1 MHETRV
7 NLKHLL
13 EDLRDS
19 YGIPLEEIIIVELIA
34 NALDSRA
41 SSVSFFVDQ
50 NSLTVL
56 DNGRG
61 MKRKEIRD
69 YHDIATTTKV
79 RGKGIGFAGI
89 GAKLSLLI
97 ASSVITETKG
107 GYGSRCATSWHLAT
121 ENRAPWKF
129 IPFSGKVPFSRG
141 TAVVINIPNPN
152 SLLLSKNFI
161 LETIYRHFYPLLFP
175 DFFQIIYRYI
185 YKKGI
190 EFFVNNEKVSLSS
203 LDFPQSFKTFKISI
217 GKKSKKVMGFGYL
230 AKIKELENNENK
242 RNIGLAVS
250 TYGKII
256 KSGWEWIGILPK
268 EPSLIQGMVEIPP
281 LAEILTT
288 NKMDFLRDAAS
299 LKKYYQYRKA
309 IQEAI
314 FPILEEL
321 GEEMK
326 AEERVRKF
334 SPLTK
339 EIESAIGYIL
349 NDFPELVSLLGFRK
363 IKKGPGLT
371 PEEMPSVKI
380 IEEKLNQLIEIK
392 EKEKRDRGKTEVKG
406 EKGGEKKRGPKLIIS
421 FEERKEDSLARMV
434 ENTILINTSHPA
446 YLKSKKENFEE
457 YHILFCVAWV
467 LSGFLEEGKSP
478 QKFINNFLASWARDE
493 KKTTSFLKI

>member
-41 SSVSFFVDQ
+41 SLISFSTDQ
-50 NSLTVL
+50 EKNSLTVL
-56 DNGRG
+56 DNGQG
-61 MKRKEIRD
+61 MKRKEIRN

-79 RGKGIGFAGI
+79 RGRGIGFAGI

-107 GYGSRCATSWHLAT
+107 GYGSRCATSWRLAS

-129 IPFSGKVPFSRG
+129 IPFSNKVTFPRG
-141 TAVVINIPNPN
+141 TAITINLSKSN

-161 LETIYRHFYPLLFP
+161 LETIYRHFYPLLYSE
-175 DFFQIIYRYI
+175 FFQIIYRYI

-190 EFFVNNEKVSLSS
+190 KFFVNNEEVSLSN
-203 LDFPQSFKTFKISI
+203 LDLPRPFKTFKISI
-217 GKKSKKVMGFGYL
+217 GKRSKKVAGFGYL
-230 AKIKELENNENK
+230 AKNKELKNNENK
-242 RNIGLAVS
+242 KYMGLAVS

-268 EPSLIQGMVEIPP
+268 EPSLIQGVVEIPA

-288 NKMDFLRDAAS
+288 NKMDFLRDAVS

-321 GEEMK
+321 GEEIK
-326 AEERVRKF
+326 TEERVKKL

-349 NDFPELVSLLGFRK
+349 NDFPELISLLGIRK
-363 IKKGPGLT
+363 IRKGPNLIS
-371 PEEMPSVKI
+371 EEIPLVKI
-380 IEEKLNQLIEIK
+380 IEKNPSQSMKAK
-392 EKEKRDRGKTEVKG
+392 EKEKSGKDRI
-406 EKGGEKKRGPKLIIS
+406 EKKEKKEKKRGPRLIIS
-421 FEERKEDSLARMV
+421 FEERKEDSLARMI

-467 LSGFLEEGKSP
+467 LSGFLEEGRSP
-478 QKFINNFLASWARDE
+478 QEFINNFLTSWAREE
-493 KKTTSFLKI
+493 KKTTSLLKI

>member
-13 EDLRDS
+13 GDLRDS
-19 YGIPLEEIIIVELIA
+19 YGVPLEEIIIVELIA

-41 SSVSFFVDQ
+41 SLISFSIDREK

-56 DNGRG
+56 DNGQG

-107 GYGSRCATSWHLAT
+107 GYGSRCATSWHLAS

-129 IPFSGKVPFSRG
+129 VPFSNKVTFPRG
-141 TAVVINIPNPN
+141 TAITINLSKLN
-152 SLLLSKNFI
+152 SFLLSKDFI
-161 LETIYRHFYPLLFP
+161 LETIYRHFYPLLCP
-175 DFFQIIYRYI
+175 EFFQIIYRYI

-190 EFFVNNEKVSLSS
+190 KFFINNEEVSLSN
-203 LDFPQSFKTFKISI
+203 LDLPRPFKTFKISV
-217 GKKSKKVMGFGYL
+217 GKRFKKVAGFGYL
-230 AKIKELENNENK
+230 AKNKELKNSENK
-242 RNIGLAVS
+242 KHIGLAVS

-268 EPSLIQGMVEIPP
+268 EPSLIQGVVEIPP

-288 NKMDFLRDAAS
+288 NKMDFLRDAIS

-321 GEEMK
+321 GEEIK
-326 AEERVRKF
+326 TEERIKKLF
-334 SPLTK
+334 PLTK

-349 NDFPELVSLLGFRK
+349 NDFPELVSLLGIRK
-363 IKKGPGLT
+363 IRKGPNLI
-371 PEEMPSVKI
+371 PEEMPLVKI
-380 IEEKLNQLIEIK
+380 IGEKLDQPIETK
-392 EKEKRDRGKTEVKG
+392 EKEKSERAKIEKKEG
-406 EKGGEKKRGPKLIIS
+406 EKQKRGPRLIIG
-421 FEERKEDSLARMV
+421 FEERKENSLARMV

-457 YHILFCVAWV
+457 YHILFCVAWI
-467 LSGFLEEGKSP
+467 LSGFLEEGRSP
-478 QKFINNFLASWARDE
+478 QEFINNFLASWAREE
-493 KKTTSFLKI
+493 KKTASLLKI